1 MWSGN
6 GQCFWARRF
15 MFSGW
20 NIERHSDRILQ
31 KPARIAHRD
40 GAREAVRVLNPIQV
54 CGGGRGQS
62 DGRQPKTDW
71 DPWSWNRHALS
82 ESLLAADDGSIW
94 RVVQSSRRDSEQSP
108 GRPALR
114 SLFSLPLLIL

>member
-1 MWSGN
+1 LD
-6 GQCFWARRF
+6 FFR
-15 MFSGW
+15 FSGSLYLRPCRW

-31 KPARIAHRD
+31 KLAWIAHRD

-62 DGRQPKTDW
+62 DGRQLKTDW
-71 DPWSWNRHALS
+71 DPSSWNRHALS

-114 SLFSLPLLIL
+114 SLSSLLC